1 MGNAVPDLPMSLAKE
16 FVEDERGCNSRDSLT
31 SSQVS
36 SVLRQEQKQEVEEDS
51 AVVHDVGAGSIMS
64 YLYNAQ
70 TRGLIGLWSKVCR
83 GSLPSRCNKRWFFTS
98 FCGVTGAEFDSKS
111 LRDLDEGDDI
121 EPWLQGTIKPYD
133 VVSFMTLLDDARNV
147 FDFDAA
153 AVEVYGK
160 EYDNDKEEN
169 GGEDECR
176 RERARGGHGKWKGTQ
191 EDTPSLLPHERT

>member
-1 MGNAVPDLPMSLAKE
+1 
-16 FVEDERGCNSRDSLT
+16 
-31 SSQVS
+31 
-36 SVLRQEQKQEVEEDS
+36 LRQEQKQEVEEDS

-176 RERARGGHGKWKGTQ
+176 REKEHEGVMGNGKGRKKTRHHFFLTKEQ
-191 EDTPSLLPHERT
+191 TPPTHKVEALLRSVYADIQHSRP